1 VTSEVTSPNRDELE
15 LKARLSLLLVAP
27 LSGLAQAGLSP
38 ILPKLSEHFA
48 GQPGADTL
56 VRLLVSAVP
65 AAMILGSLGGGILA
79 DRYGQRRVLLW
90 ALFFYALAGTSGYFV
105 DNLPG
110 LLAGRVLLGVCNAAA
125 SVIVA
130 AIIASR
136 FAQQLRDRW
145 LGFFVTAGTGSAIAM
160 LLVAGALGERNWRLV
175 FLLHI
180 VALVALLI
188 IAMAVPEHKSAA
200 PTRAA
205 KVQGNF
211 PLVFVLYGLAIGALV
226 SVSTIFLPYFLKAIG
241 ETNSQRI
248 ASAIIP
254 NAIAGAI
261 MSFAY
266 GWVRARMGT
275 VSIFVA
281 AFGLGAVGML
291 TMIITRSYSGALVA
305 NVLVGAAVGL
315 VAPHIISAAAEATPR
330 ERRSSVI
337 GIVRAAASAGPIVI
351 QLSLEPV
358 TLNYGIGHTLL
369 ALAAFDFLVA
379 GLTIPGRR
387 WLLPA

>member
-1 VTSEVTSPNRDELE
+1 
-15 LKARLSLLLVAP
+15 
-27 LSGLAQAGLSP
+27 
-38 ILPKLSEHFA
+38 
-48 GQPGADTL
+48 
-56 VRLLVSAVP
+56 
-65 AAMILGSLGGGILA
+65 MILGSLGGGILA

-90 ALFFYALAGTSGYFV
+90 ALFFYAMAGTSGYFF
-105 DNLPG
+105 DNLPT
-110 LLAGRVLLGVCNAAA
+110 LLAGRILLGVCNAAA

-130 AIIASR
+130 AIIANR
-136 FAQQLRDRW
+136 FAQGLRDRW

-180 VALVALLI
+180 VALVSLLV
-188 IAMAVPEHKSAA
+188 IAIAVPEHKPAA
-200 PTRAA
+200 TARTA
-205 KVQGNF
+205 KVQGRF
-211 PLVFVLYGLAIGALV
+211 PLVFVLYGLAIGALI

-248 ASAIIP
+248 AAAIIP

-281 AFGLGAVGML
+281 TFGLGAVGML
-291 TMIITRSYSGALVA
+291 TMVIARSYGGALVA

-315 VAPHIISAAAEATPR
+315 VAPHIISAAADATPR

-358 TLNYGIGHTLL
+358 TLNYGIRHTLL
-369 ALAAFDFLVA
+369 VLAAFDLLVA

-387 WLLPA
+387 WLLPG